1 MCPYQKAVW
10 SDMWWFLSA
19 AQDNQVLAIK
29 AMFVDS
35 CLCEQMLGNVYM
47 NNFPNSLFCVN
58 EILQTVVKDKKKK
71 KIPILIVASFAFK
84 IIFSYKM
91 IIR

>member
-47 NNFPNSLFCVN
+47 NNFPNSLFCVS

-71 KIPILIVASFAFK
+71 KSVLNVASFAFK

>member
-1 MCPYQKAVW
+1 
-10 SDMWWFLSA
+10 
-19 AQDNQVLAIK
+19 
-29 AMFVDS
+29 MFVDS

-47 NNFPNSLFCVN
+47 NNFPNSLFCVS

-71 KIPILIVASFAFK
+71 KKSVLNVAGFAFK

>member
-1 MCPYQKAVW
+1 
-10 SDMWWFLSA
+10 
-19 AQDNQVLAIK
+19 
-29 AMFVDS
+29 MFVDS

-71 KIPILIVASFAFK
+71 KIIIPVLNVAGFAFK

>member
-1 MCPYQKAVW
+1 
-10 SDMWWFLSA
+10 
-19 AQDNQVLAIK
+19 
-29 AMFVDS
+29 MFVDS

-71 KIPILIVASFAFK
+71 IIIIPVLNVAGFAFK

>member
-1 MCPYQKAVW
+1 
-10 SDMWWFLSA
+10 MWWFLSA

-47 NNFPNSLFCVN
+47 NNFPNSLFCVS

-71 KIPILIVASFAFK
+71 KKSVLNVAGFAFK

>member
-47 NNFPNSLFCVN
+47 NNFPNSLFCVS

-71 KIPILIVASFAFK
+71 KSVLNVAGFAFK

>member
-58 EILQTVVKDKKKK
+58 EILQTVVKDKNKQKKN
-71 KIPILIVASFAFK
+71 SFNCGRF
-84 IIFSYKM
+84 
-91 IIR
+91 RLQNHLLV

>member
-47 NNFPNSLFCVN
+47 NNFPNSLFCVS

-71 KIPILIVASFAFK
+71 KSALNVAGFAFK